1 MAQVNPKTS
10 DNWTIGRYLAQAI
23 IFCMCLM
30 PARSAMALATA
41 GISAPPDGT
50 TAIGGS
56 TVTFV
61 GSASSVNGTASYEWI
76 SDLDGSLGTTLV
88 LSVNTLSVGTHI
100 ISFIIT
106 DDDGPSNVPTITL
119 TIDNQDPV
127 AAITNPV
134 DGDAYAAGA
143 SISLQG
149 TGTDV
154 EDGNLSGTSLVWTSS
169 LNGALGT
176 GSPLSVSTLSSGDHT
191 ITLTVTD
198 SFGSVHSDSIDITV
212 NPNTPPSATI
222 DAPADNSSTASGN
235 YINFE
240 GTGTDSED
248 GPLASSALNWS
259 SSIDGDLGSGSPLSI
274 NTLSVGTHTITLTSR
289 DSKGT
294 TGSTTITLTITNTPP
309 TAAISSPATDTAF
322 TTKDFIT
329 FIGTGTDMED
339 GNLADSTLSWSSS
352 RDGQLGTGSP
362 LTLDTLTPGSHTI
375 TLTVIDKDDST
386 GTDTIA
392 ITVTNTSPV
401 VTINSPADNT
411 SFNEGATIVFTA
423 TATDTED
430 GILANNTLVW
440 SSNVDGQIGTGSA
453 LSIGTLSKGTHVI
466 TLTATDS
473 DSATGSD
480 SVTIIA
486 GNTPP
491 TATITLPA
499 DGSAF
504 ATGSLV
510 TFNGIG
516 TDSESAVTY
525 QWISNI
531 DGELSTDSYFQS
543 TTLSK
548 GKHMI
553 TFTVTDA
560 DGKSTSTAVNI
571 TTGNAA
577 PAASINE
584 PEDGSAYKEGETIA
598 FYGTGTDT
606 EDGVL
611 TGSALVW
618 TSNLNGLIT
627 TIGTGVSFTTDKL
640 DHGTHIITL
649 TVTDNDHASMTSNTI
664 KIVITPMT
672 ISPAGLS
679 LDVKET
685 GTLTIK
691 DGTPPYKVSNRYPGV
706 ADAQINKITGVVT
719 VTGLQAGDTTI
730 VITDANRKT
739 TSAIVT
745 VLPLG
750 DRDSD
755 GITDSDDAFPDDP
768 NEWLDTDNDGIGNN
782 ADTDDDDDGMPDVWE
797 TLVDGLDPLI
807 DDAAQDLDGDGTTN
821 IDEYKADT
829 NPANSAPDK
838 PVPYQPQ
845 NGSTLLTATPALRT
859 YTFSDDEND
868 THTKTRWQ
876 IAADPTFSTLVTDVV
891 STVDLTLFK
900 VLDHI
905 LTIPPYGSVTTYY
918 WRTKFFDNQGE
929 ESPWS
934 APYAFKISAAA
945 GQSDINKNGVP
956 DTQEVEDDVDLDE
969 NGTPDNTQ
977 EDIRTIQVSMEDG
990 IKQVALKLSSNASDF
1005 DGFKSISTVPDLA
1018 HAPRD
1023 LSFGLITFKVQA
1035 YQPGETVKLK
1045 VYLSEAAPRGAKWYK
1060 YDPENGWE
1068 DYATYTE
1075 ISADGYVITLYLQD
1089 GGFGDADGIAN
1100 GIIVDPSGL
1109 SVTPPDESSQDDGGG
1124 DDGGGCFLR
1133 SLFVE

>member
-119 TIDNQDPV
+119 IIDNQDPV
-127 AAITNPV
+127 AAITNPL

-143 SISLQG
+143 SISFQG
-149 TGTDV
+149 AGTDV

-553 TFTVTDA
+553 TFTVTDT
-560 DGKSTSTAVNI
+560 DGKSTSAIVNI

-577 PAASINE
+577 PTATIND
-584 PEDGSAYKEGETIA
+584 PADGSTYKEGETVS
-598 FYGTGTDT
+598 FNGSGTDT
-606 EDGVL
+606 EDGTL

-618 TSNLNGLIT
+618 TSNRDGLIT
-627 TIGTGVSFTTDKL
+627 TIGTGVSFATNTL
-640 DHGTHIITL
+640 IHGTHIITL

-664 KIVITPMT
+664 RIHITPMT
-672 ISPAGLS
+672 VSPTGLS
-679 LDVKET
+679 LNVKES
-685 GTLTIK
+685 GTLTIAG
-691 DGTPPYKVSNRYPGV
+691 GTPPYKVSNRYPGV

-719 VTGLQAGDTTI
+719 VTGLQAGDTII
-730 VITDANRKT
+730 VITDAYRKT

-745 VLPLG
+745 VMALP

-755 GITDSDDAFPDDP
+755 GIADSDDAFPDDP
-768 NEWLDTDNDGIGNN
+768 DEWLDTDNDGIGNN
-782 ADTDDDDDGMPDVWE
+782 ADTDDDGDGMPDLWE
-797 TLVDGLDPLI
+797 ALYTGLDPLI
-807 DDAAQDLDGDGTTN
+807 DDAALDLDGDGKTN

-829 NPANSAPDK
+829 NPANSAPNK
-838 PVPYQPQ
+838 PVLYQPQ
-845 NGSTLLTATPALRT
+845 NGLSLLTATPALMT
-859 YTFSDDEND
+859 YAFSDNEND
-868 THTKTRWQ
+868 THKKTRWQ
-876 IAADPTFSTLVTDVV
+876 IATDLTFSALVTDVV
-891 STVDLTLFK
+891 TTVDLTLFK

-905 LTIPPYGSVTTYY
+905 LTVPTGYGAVNTYY
-918 WRTKFFDNQGE
+918 WRAKFFDNQGE

-934 APYAFKISAAA
+934 APYAFKLAATVD
-945 GQSDINKNGVP
+945 QSDIDGNGVP
-956 DTQEVEDDVDLDE
+956 DTQEVENDVDLDE
-969 NGTPDNTQ
+969 NGTPDNSQ
-977 EDIRTIQVSMEDG
+977 EDIRTIQITMEEG
-990 IKQVALKLSSNASDF
+990 IKQLALKLSSNASDLS
-1005 DGFKSISTVPDLA
+1005 GFKSISTVPDLA

-1023 LSFGLITFKVQA
+1023 LPFGLITFRVKA

-1045 VYLSEAAPRGAKWYK
+1045 IYLSEAAPQGAKWYK

-1068 DYATYTE
+1068 DYSAYAE
-1075 ISADGYVITLYLQD
+1075 ISADGFEITLFLQD

-1100 GIIVDPSGL
+1100 GVIIDPSGL
-1109 SVTPPDESSQDDGGG
+1109 SVTFSGESSQDDDG
-1124 DDGGGCFLR
+1124 DDSGCFLR
-1133 SLFVE
+1133 SLFVK